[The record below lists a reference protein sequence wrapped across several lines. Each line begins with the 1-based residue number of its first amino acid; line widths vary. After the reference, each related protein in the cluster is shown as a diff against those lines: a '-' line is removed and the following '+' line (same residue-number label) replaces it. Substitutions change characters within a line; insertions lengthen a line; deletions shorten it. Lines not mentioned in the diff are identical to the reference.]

1 MERPSRLAPL
11 PPSSEALAPVGGER
25 GDAVEAER
33 LREEV
38 QALRIRTLYQM
49 VDELEVT
56 THGRLVHQKVLWLT
70 NAQTRQF
77 KPDTIGR
84 MLTTLE
90 IASPGVPRFERL
102 EGFC

>member
-38 QALRIRTLYQM
+38 QALRIRTLYQKGLAR
-49 VDELEVT
+49 EQHRREGALQ
-56 THGRLVHQKVLWLT
+56 GRG
-70 NAQTRQF
+70 RRGR
-77 KPDTIGR
+77 PDR
-84 MLTTLE
+84 R
-90 IASPGVPRFERL
+90 PRPR
-102 EGFC
+102 GS